1 MNENVP
7 IQRSDQQSEHLDEM
21 TLMLYVEGLLDRH
34 RAQEVSA
41 HTQDCAQ
48 CRTLL
53 RALDRESRLLTRAML
68 EEDEPLPSRLA
79 AFQQR
84 VHNSM
89 QWIWGVVFGL
99 AATGAYTLYTQYVEP
114 MQSRFEQA
122 GFGGSSLLNLVIFQ
136 GAFWKG
142 WQSMATLIEV
152 LALVTILASTAMFIR
167 RRVRRGSAYAMIAGL
182 FAASSLSPALY
193 ATTEFRH
200 TDTVEV
206 AKGDTVKGDLY
217 ASGREIRIEG
227 TVDGD
232 LFIFGQEA
240 NVDGHVTGDVIAFA
254 QELHINGQVD
264 GNVRSF
270 ANSVY
275 INGTVAKNAMAF
287 AEHVTVDSAGKIGG
301 SITTFVQALT
311 LDGHVGRDVLALTDS
326 TNISG
331 KVDGAITAQGTNL
344 RLKAGSQVGGAIKF
358 KGEHEPE
365 VDSAAKLE
373 SRPEFTQ
380 NEHHADHSTGG
391 SYVWKAIW
399 AAAVIIYGLVLF
411 LLLPR
416 FANDSVDAGHRY
428 GASFGLG
435 VLVLFAVPVV
445 AVIACITVVGL
456 LVGISAFAVWLA
468 AINAAHA
475 VVGAIIG
482 MWMMGQTRDNWQ
494 LIGRMVVGVLA
505 LRVVELVPIL
515 GGWVKFA
522 VVLWGLGA
530 IALAIYRRFAPANLG
545 YVPPV
550 PSGPSAP
557 LPPNTYIG
565 TPQSA

>member
-1 MNENVP
+1 
-7 IQRSDQQSEHLDEM
+7 
-21 TLMLYVEGLLDRH
+21 
-34 RAQEVSA
+34 
-41 HTQDCAQ
+41 
-48 CRTLL
+48 
-53 RALDRESRLLTRAML
+53 
-68 EEDEPLPSRLA
+68 
-79 AFQQR
+79 
-84 VHNSM
+84 
-89 QWIWGVVFGL
+89 
-99 AATGAYTLYTQYVEP
+99 
-114 MQSRFEQA
+114 
-122 GFGGSSLLNLVIFQ
+122 
-136 GAFWKG
+136 
-142 WQSMATLIEV
+142 MATLIEV

-206 AKGDTVKGDLY
+206 AKGETVKGDMY

-232 LFIFGQEA
+232 LFIFGQQA

-264 GNVRSF
+264 GNIRSF

-275 INGTVAKNAMAF
+275 INGTVAKNAMSF

-301 SITTFVQALT
+301 SITTFVQVLT

-331 KVDGAITAQGTNL
+331 KVDGAITTQGTNL

-365 VDSAAKLE
+365 VDSSAKLE
-373 SRPEFTQ
+373 SRPEFTR
-380 NEHHADHSTGG
+380 NEHHADRSTGG
-391 SYVWKAIW
+391 SYVWRAIW
-399 AAAVIIYGLVLF
+399 AAAVILYGLVLF
-411 LLLPR
+411 ALMPR
-416 FANDSVDAGHRY
+416 FANESVDAGHRY

-445 AVIACITVVGL
+445 AIIACVTVVGL
-456 LVGISAFAVWLA
+456 LVGISTFAVWLA
-468 AINAAHA
+468 ALNAAHA
-475 VVGAIIG
+475 VVGAILG
-482 MWMMGQTRDNWQ
+482 ERMMGQTRDNWQ
-494 LIGRMVVGVLA
+494 LIGRMVVGVLV
-505 LRVVELVPIL
+505 LRVAELIPLL
-515 GGWVKFA
+515 GGWIKFA
-522 VVLWGLGA
+522 VVLWGMGA

-545 YVPPV
+545 SMPPV
-550 PSGPSAP
+550 MSGPSAP
-557 LPPNTYIG
+557 LPPNTFVG